1 MHSYD
6 YEAVVYDGEI
16 YCVDCLPEG
25 VDIDDPEVM
34 PIFADSEW
42 NDVPVCSVCG
52 TAHDYVTIIRE
63 EYTATTI
70 QSRFDVKRGND
81 NDIVAEA
88 HIESRYFLLGWDDSP
103 HNMGYYL
110 EWRYEDDA
118 PNDENSYDDAAI
130 DGPQG
135 APDWTQIAKIV
146 NGVLGGY

>member
-1 MHSYD
+1 MYSYD
-6 YEAVVYDGEI
+6 YDAVVYDGEV
-16 YCVDCLPEG
+16 YCVECLPEG
-25 VDIDDPEVM
+25 VDTDNPEVM

-42 NDVPVCSVCG
+42 DHVPVCSVCG
-52 TAHDYVTIIRE
+52 TEHDYVTVIRE

-70 QSRFDVKRGND
+70 QPRFQQAHPT
-81 NDIVAEA
+81 DIVAEA
-88 HIESRYFLLGWDDSP
+88 HIESRCFLLGWDDSP

-110 EWRYEDDA
+110 EWRYEDDD
-118 PNDENSYDDAAI
+118 PDNENSYDDAAI